1 MIFRRPH
8 FYRSLLKSSAFLLD
22 RRMDRVACR
31 LLVVSLVVFG
41 AVRAGASDLALR
53 PEPHYGR
60 IARQFVDVLT
70 STHVRQMPLD
80 DDWSMRAWTNYLNT
94 LDFDH
99 SYLLQSDIDRF
110 SPQQRSIG
118 AALEQGNTQLGF
130 DLFNIYR
137 QRVEDR
143 TTFVTNLLAR
153 GVEFNT
159 DESLVWKRKDVPWPK
174 DRAEQDDLWRKRV
187 KNELLGFMVAREI
200 DAARASNRVV
210 QATNRVASAV
220 APPPPPPPRPAQE
233 AATNRMSGASTT
245 NAPALT
251 APPPTPEEIIR
262 KRYEQFRMVIQDSDA
277 DFALTR
283 YLTALAGA
291 MDPHTEYMS
300 PTRVEEFNIDMSLS
314 LCGIGAQLRY
324 EDGMARVEMVLPG
337 GPAARD
343 TRDIRLRTG
352 DKIIGV
358 AQGNGAIENVLH
370 LPLNQTVRK
379 IRGEKGTRVVLNVVS
394 ASDPSGA
401 STRLVDL
408 IRDEVKLE
416 EQAATGRVE
425 RVSLPD
431 GHTRKLGVVRLPV
444 FYGTMGQRPGTPGYR
459 SAAADVMRILGSLNT
474 ENVEGLVLDL
484 RNNGGGSLREAIEL
498 TGAFIRSGPV
508 VQVREVRQIHV
519 LPVPDSDPAVAFRR
533 PMVVLVNRISAS
545 ASEIVAGALQ
555 DYGRAVLVGDPQTH
569 GKGSVQTILPLGD
582 AKLGQ
587 LKVTNANYYR
597 ITGISTQLRGVRPDI
612 VIPSIYDTFDLGED
626 RLPNAMPWTSVS
638 ATDFNPVWR
647 MNKWLPTLRERSA
660 DRLAKN
666 PRYASYCRLVQHLR
680 EINDRKTVPLE
691 KKARLKQAADEMEI
705 QKMES
710 EETKRVDG
718 LGTNEDLLLDEA
730 LHILSDLVEVSGGA
744 EIPWVEKVDLR
755 QQMLRMFGIGQ

>member
-1 MIFRRPH
+1 MILPRFH
-8 FYRSLLKSSAFLLD
+8 FLRGVLKFSACRLN
-22 RRMDRVACR
+22 RGTERVACR
-31 LLVVSLVVFG
+31 LLALGLLAFG
-41 AVRAGASDLALR
+41 AARAGAAAPILR
-53 PEPHYGR
+53 PEPHYGK
-60 IARQFVDVLT
+60 IARQFVDALT
-70 STHVRQMPLD
+70 SAHVRQMPLD
-80 DDWSMRAWTNYLNT
+80 ENWSMRAWTNYLNI

-110 SPQQRSIG
+110 SSRQRTLG

-130 DLFNIYR
+130 DLFNVYR
-137 QRVEDR
+137 QRVEER
-143 TTFVTNLLAR
+143 TVFVTNLLAR
-153 GVEFNT
+153 GVEFDT
-159 DESLVWKRKDVPWPK
+159 DESMVWKRKDAPWPK

-187 KNELLGFMVAREI
+187 KNELLGLLVAREI
-200 DAARASNRVV
+200 DAARASNRVLL
-210 QATNRVASAV
+210 ATNREAVAV
-220 APPPPPPPRPAQE
+220 APAHPALRPPQAS
-233 AATNRMSGASTT
+233 ATHRTADAGAT
-245 NAPALT
+245 NAPAL
-251 APPPTPEEIIR
+251 AAPPPPTPEEIVR
-262 KRYEQFRMVIQDSDA
+262 KRHEQFRMVIQDSDA
-277 DFALTR
+277 DFALSR

-291 MDPHTEYMS
+291 LDPHSEYMS

-343 TRDIRLRTG
+343 TRDIRLRAG

-358 AQGNGAIENVLH
+358 AQGNGPMENVFH

-379 IRGEKGTRVVLNVVS
+379 IRGDKGTRVVLNVVS

-401 STRLVDL
+401 STRLVD
-408 IRDEVKLE
+408 IVRDEVKLE

-425 RVSLPD
+425 RVTLPD
-431 GHTRKLGVVRLPV
+431 GRTRKLGVVRLPV

-459 SAAADVMRILGSLNT
+459 SAAADVMRILGTLNS

-498 TGAFIRSGPV
+498 TGAFIRGGPV

-533 PMVVLVNRISAS
+533 SMVVLINRISAS

-582 AKLGQ
+582 ANLGQ

-626 RLPNAMPWTSVS
+626 RLPNAMPWTCVS
-638 ATDFNPVWR
+638 ATEFSPVWR
-647 MNKWLPTLRERSA
+647 LGKWVPVLRERSA

-680 EINDRKTVPLE
+680 EMNDRKTVPLE
-691 KKARLKQAADEMEI
+691 RKARLRQATDELEI
-705 QKMES
+705 QKLEI

-718 LGTNEDLLLDEA
+718 LVPNGDLILDEA

>member
-1 MIFRRPH
+1 MMPIQPLREMRLSPVFSPH
-8 FYRSLLKSSAFLLD
+8 RFLLA
-22 RRMDRVACR
+22 RGKIRVLTLVLTIFGTALAC
-31 LLVVSLVVFG
+31 
-41 AVRAGASDLALR
+41 AGKPPMI
-53 PEPHYGR
+53 PESHYGK
-60 IARQFVDVLT
+60 IARQFVEVLT
-70 STHVRQMPLD
+70 SNHIRQMPLD
-80 DDWSMRAWTNYLNT
+80 EDLSMRAWTNYLNA

-99 SYLLQSDIDRF
+99 SCLLQSDIDRF
-110 SPQQRSIG
+110 AGRQRGIG

-130 DLFNIYR
+130 DVFNVYR
-137 QRVEDR
+137 QRVEER
-143 TTFVTNLLAR
+143 MVFVTNLLVH
-153 GVEFNT
+153 GVEFT
-159 DESLVWKRKDVPWPK
+159 ADESYDWKRKDAPWPRN
-174 DRAEQDDLWRKRV
+174 RAEQDDLWRRRI
-187 KNELLGFMVAREI
+187 KNELLGFQVAREM
-200 DAARASNRVV
+200 DAVRGSNRVA
-210 QATNRVASAV
+210 QATNRVASVAATAATNRLDLLTATNRTHAGGVTNALAV
-220 APPPPPPPRPAQE
+220 AAPPPP
-233 AATNRMSGASTT
+233 S
-245 NAPALT
+245 
-251 APPPTPEEIIR
+251 PEEIVR
-262 KRYEQFRMVIQDSDA
+262 KRYEQFSMVIQDSDA
-277 DFALTR
+277 DFVLTR
-283 YLTALAGA
+283 YLTAVAGA
-291 MDPHTEYMS
+291 FDPHSEYMS

-314 LCGIGAQLRY
+314 LCGIGAQLRF

-358 AQGNGAIENVLH
+358 AQGNGPIENVLH

-401 STRLVDL
+401 TTRLVDL
-408 IRDEVKLE
+408 LRDEVKLE

-425 RVSLPD
+425 RVTMPD
-431 GHTRKLGVVRLPV
+431 GRTRKLGVVRLPV
-444 FYGTMGQRPGTPGYR
+444 FYGTMGQRPGSPGYR
-459 SAAADVMRILGSLNT
+459 SAAADVMRILGVLNT

-498 TGAFIRSGPV
+498 VGAFIRSGPV

-533 PMVVLVNRISAS
+533 PMVVLINRISAS

-582 AKLGQ
+582 EKLGQ
-587 LKVTNANYYR
+587 VKVTNANYYR
-597 ITGISTQLRGVRPDI
+597 VSGISTQLRGVRPDL
-612 VIPSIYDTFDLGED
+612 VIPSIFDTFDMGED
-626 RLPNAMPWTSVS
+626 RLPNAMPWTCVP
-638 ATDFNPVWR
+638 AAEFTPVWR
-647 MNKWLPTLRERSA
+647 IGAWLPALRERSA
-660 DRLAKN
+660 ERLAKN

-691 KKARLKQAADEMEI
+691 KQARLRLAVDEMEI

-710 EETKRVDG
+710 EETKRIDNMG
-718 LGTNEDLLLDEA
+718 AKEDILLDES
-730 LHILSDLVEVSGGA
+730 LRILSDLVEVSGGA
-744 EIPWVEKVDLR
+744 EMPWVEKVDLR